1 MGSDTGNS
9 ESVAIDAARSARE
22 GLDIIVAHGQREPR
36 DTLVSIIER
45 RHTVICEC
53 GSVEKI
59 LETAAVKHPDMIVTG
74 LTFDDGDGIDAVV
87 RVGAE
92 NPVPS
97 VIVAERRSLELV
109 EKAMADHVMA
119 YLIEPIDP
127 IDLQA
132 AIVVAQARFEQF
144 QVMAQE
150 VDSLRQALADRKVI
164 ERAKGAII
172 ADQKIEEAQA
182 FAVLRTRAQ
191 NARVKLVDVARGV
204 LEHGPAFEPARSP
217 AAHGSDGVKTEWA

>member
-1 MGSDTGNS
+1 MN
-9 ESVAIDAARSARE
+9 AARLARE
-22 GLDIIVAHGQREPR
+22 GLKIIVAHGQREPR

-59 LETAAVKHPDMIVTG
+59 LETAADKHPDMIVTG
-74 LTFDDGDGIDAVV
+74 LTFEDGDGIDAVV

-97 VIVAERRSLELV
+97 VIVADRRSLELV

-132 AIVVAQARFEQF
+132 AIMVAQARFEQF
-144 QVMAQE
+144 QVMAEE

-164 ERAKGAII
+164 ERAKGAIM

-182 FAVLRTRAQ
+182 FAILRTRAQ

-204 LEHGPAFEPARSP
+204 LEHGPAFEPAP
-217 AAHGSDGVKTEWA
+217 GTAADGSDGLKTESA